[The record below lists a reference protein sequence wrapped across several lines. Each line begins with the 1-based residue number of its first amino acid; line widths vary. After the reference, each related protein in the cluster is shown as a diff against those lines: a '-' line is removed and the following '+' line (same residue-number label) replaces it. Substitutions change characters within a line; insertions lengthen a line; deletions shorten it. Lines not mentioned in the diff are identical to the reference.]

1 MESEHTALLN
11 SVLLRL
17 GRNILL
23 FQRIESALKF
33 MLPYMHPKGSAN
45 GDDAFAKF
53 RDEAK
58 GKTLG
63 TLVKNLQESINA
75 DTDAVAQYLERMVG
89 QRNQLVHHFQEMPGV
104 SLFTVDG
111 CRAAIQ
117 ILDEQHRETQP
128 LQDLVQVLGVSLGA
142 SLAEKF
148 KDDPEW
154 VAIYT
159 ALKQQLPDHVE
170 YVDLSD
176 PCETNW
182 PTTRIVRALQE
193 AESQTEPVNGMTS
206 LARAGVFVRSL
217 DAELTPQ
224 AYGVSKL
231 KRILILSEAFDIVE
245 YRPHETAEP
254 MTLYRSK
261 PADRPG
267 PAPFHQP
274 RRTR

>member
-1 MESEHTALLN
+1 MANEHAALLN

-33 MLPYMHPKGSAN
+33 ILPYMHPKGSAD
-45 GDDAFAKF
+45 GDDAFARF
-53 RDEAK
+53 RDVAK
-58 GKTLG
+58 SQTLG
-63 TLVKNLQESINA
+63 KLVKDLQESMKA
-75 DTDAVAQYLERMVG
+75 DTDAVAQYLERMVE
-89 QRNQLVHHFQEMPGV
+89 QRNRLVHHFHEMPGV
-104 SLFTVDG
+104 SLVTVDG

-117 ILDEQHRETQP
+117 ILDEQHHEMQP
-128 LQDLVQVLGVSLGA
+128 FQDLVHVLGVSLGA
-142 SLAEKF
+142 SLAAKF

-154 VAIYT
+154 VAVYT
-159 ALKQQLPDHVE
+159 ELKQQLPAHVE

-193 AESQTEPVNGMTS
+193 AESQTEPVSGMTS
-206 LARAGVFVRSL
+206 LARAGIFLRSL

-231 KRILILSEAFDIVE
+231 KRILILSGAFDIVE
-245 YRPHETAEP
+245 YCPHETAEP

-261 PADRPG
+261 PADRLG
-267 PAPFHQP
+267 RA
-274 RRTR
+274 